1 LFASEAHG
9 TGFAYTCTQKHTHL
23 LHVGEEALEQG
34 PLVRLVENDE
44 GALKLSFGSVLK
56 LLDVAAH
63 NLER

>member
-1 LFASEAHG
+1 M
-9 TGFAYTCTQKHTHL
+9 
-23 LHVGEEALEQG
+23 GEEALEQG